1 MPRAIE
7 LKNDPSKWQ
16 GIFIKEYILKGIR
29 NFFNKRGYHELESPI
44 LAPSLP
50 QERYLNVLSTKI
62 GEQEIYLIPST
73 ERYNKLA
80 LCAGLGNHYVISKV
94 FRGMEEL
101 SNNHAPEFTML
112 EWYELD
118 HDYTHL
124 MESTE
129 ALLLSIKK
137 YLDRKLGRRVS
148 SKLRFQDLNIDL
160 SGPFPK
166 ISIREA
172 LKKYSSINLDEIQ
185 DLKAFQNVALKK
197 HYQNAKE
204 FDWQSLFELIFAN
217 EIEPQLPQDRPC
229 FVYDYPVQ
237 LCPLT
242 KVNPIDPLVAMK
254 VELYLAGKEIA
265 NGYTEQTD
273 WQEQEQRFKEEQ
285 KGRRELGLPEITME
299 KEMIELMKL
308 GMPSVAGIGMGI
320 DRLAM
325 IYANKTNLKDVNL
338 TSL

>member
-16 GIFIKEYILKGIR
+16 GIFIKELILKSIR
-29 NFFNKRGYHELESPI
+29 NFFNKRGFHELESPI
-44 LAPSLP
+44 LAPTLP

-62 GEQEIYLIPST
+62 GEQDIYLIPST

-101 SNNHAPEFTML
+101 SLNHAPEFTML

-118 HDYTHL
+118 HDYNNL

-129 ALLLSIKK
+129 ILLLTIKN
-137 YLDRKLGRRVS
+137 YLDRKLKRTVN
-148 SKLRFQDLNIDL
+148 SKLIYQ
-160 SGPFPK
+160 GQ
-166 ISIREA
+166 
-172 LKKYSSINLDEIQ
+172 SINLSSPFPRLSIKQALKQYSGIDLAGIQ
-185 DLKAFQNVALKK
+185 SLHTFQNIALQK
-197 HYQNAKE
+197 HYNNAKE

-217 EIEPQLPQDRPC
+217 EIEPNLPANKPC

-242 KVNPIDPLVAMK
+242 KINPSDPLVAMK

-273 WQEQEQRFKEEQ
+273 WQEQERRFIEEQ
-285 KGRRELGLPEITME
+285 KARKDLGLPQIKIEQ
-299 KEMIELMKL
+299 EMIELMKL
-308 GMPSVAGIGMGI
+308 GMPPVAGIGMGI
-320 DRLAM
+320 DRLAV
-325 IYANKTNLKDVNL
+325 IYANKTNLSDVNL

>member
-16 GIFIKEYILKGIR
+16 GIFIKELILKSIR
-29 NFFNKRGYHELESPI
+29 NFFNKRGFHELESPI
-44 LAPSLP
+44 LAPTLP

-62 GEQEIYLIPST
+62 GDQEIYLIPST
-73 ERYNKLA
+73 ERYNKLV
-80 LCAGLGNHYVISKV
+80 LCAGLGNHFVISKV

-101 SNNHAPEFTML
+101 SLNHAPEFTML

-129 ALLLSIKK
+129 ILLLNIKN
-137 YLDRKLGRRVS
+137 YLDRKLKRTVS
-148 SKLRFQDLNIDL
+148 SKLTYQGQNIDL
-160 SGPFPK
+160 SAPFPRL
-166 ISIREA
+166 SIRQA
-172 LKKYSSINLDEIQ
+172 LKQYCSIDLEEIQ
-185 DLKAFQNVALKK
+185 TLHDFQNIALKK
-197 HYQNAKE
+197 HYNNAKE

-217 EIEPQLPQDRPC
+217 EIEPNLPADKPC

-242 KVNPIDPLVAMK
+242 KVNPDDPLVAMK

-273 WQEQEQRFKEEQ
+273 WQEQERRFIEEQ
-285 KGRRELGLPEITME
+285 KARKKLKLPQINME

-308 GMPSVAGIGMGI
+308 GMPAVAGIGMGI

-325 IYANKTNLKDVNL
+325 IYADKANLSDVNL